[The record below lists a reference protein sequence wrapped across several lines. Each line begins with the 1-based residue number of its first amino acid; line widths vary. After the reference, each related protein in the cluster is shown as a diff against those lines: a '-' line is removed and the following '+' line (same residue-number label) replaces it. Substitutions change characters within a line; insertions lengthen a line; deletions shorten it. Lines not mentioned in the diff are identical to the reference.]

1 MLLSS
6 VNPSIIFITTVI
18 CGDDKVMPGQ
28 VSAEQ
33 RRGGLPLRLE
43 KVSASGGTIA
53 RNYHM
58 NMTTAPWPVKT
69 INLLTASATKPDNPM
84 DIPS

>member
-6 VNPSIIFITTVI
+6 VNPSVIFIAFVI

-28 VSAEQ
+28 VSTEQ

-43 KVSASGGTIA
+43 KASASGRTIA
-53 RNYHM
+53 KNYHM

-69 INLLTASATKPDNPM
+69 INLPTPSTTPPDNPL

>member
-6 VNPSIIFITTVI
+6 VNPSIIFITIVV

-28 VSAEQ
+28 VSTEQ

-43 KVSASGGTIA
+43 KAPACGGTIA
-53 RNYHM
+53 KNYHM

-69 INLLTASATKPDNPM
+69 INLPTPSATKPDNPL

>member
-18 CGDDKVMPGQ
+18 RGDDKVMPGQ
-28 VSAEQ
+28 VSAAQ
-33 RRGGLPLRLE
+33 RSGGLPLRLE
-43 KVSASGGTIA
+43 KASASGGTIA
-53 RNYHM
+53 KNYHM
-58 NMTTAPWPVKT
+58 NMTTAPRPVKT
-69 INLLTASATKPDNPM
+69 INLLTPSAAKPDNPL